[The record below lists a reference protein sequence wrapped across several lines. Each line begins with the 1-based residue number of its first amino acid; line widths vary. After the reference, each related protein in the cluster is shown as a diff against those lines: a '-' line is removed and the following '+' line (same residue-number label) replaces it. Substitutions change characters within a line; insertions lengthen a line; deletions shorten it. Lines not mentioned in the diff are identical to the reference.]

1 MVLDN
6 LKDSVRKFLTGSSS
20 YDKAVD
26 EFIKELQKALI
37 SSDVQ
42 IKLVLSLTNKIKER
56 LKNEKPPTSIERRE
70 WFIKIVYD
78 ELSNLFGG
86 DKEPKVTPEQIPY
99 IIMLVGV
106 QGTGKTTTAGKLA
119 YFYKKKGFKVGL
131 VGADVYRPA
140 ALEQLK
146 QIGEQIQV
154 PVYGEPNSNDAVGI
168 AKRGVEKFLKE
179 KTEIIIV
186 DTAGRH
192 GYGEETKLL
201 EEMKNIYEAIN
212 PNEVTL
218 VIDAS
223 IGQKAYELASRFN
236 QATKIGTII
245 ITKMDGT
252 AKGGGAL
259 SAVAATGATIK
270 FIGTGEKIDELEVFN
285 PRRFVARILG
295 MGDIE
300 AIIEKFQEVENY
312 DKVQKKMEEVITGK
326 GKLTFRDLYNQ
337 MIALRKMGPLSK
349 IFQLMPGIGMLGQ
362 IPEDQLK
369 IGEEKMKKWLAILNS
384 MTYEELDNPSIIDKS
399 RMRRIALGSGTRP
412 EDVKELIDHFN
423 LMQKTIKMLKRRK
436 KDVEKLF
443 GQFPGQGV

>member
-1 MVLDN
+1 MLDN
-6 LKDSVRKFLTGSSS
+6 LRDAVRKFLTGSSS
-20 YDKAVD
+20 YDKAVED
-26 EFIKELQKALI
+26 FIKELQKSLI
-37 SSDVQ
+37 SADVNV
-42 IKLVLSLTNKIKER
+42 KLVFSLTNKIKER
-56 LKNEKPPTSIERRE
+56 LKNEKPPTYIERRE

-86 DKEPKVTPEQIPY
+86 DKEPKVIPDKIPY
-99 IIMLVGV
+99 VIMLVGV

-140 ALEQLK
+140 ALEQLQQLGQ
-146 QIGEQIQV
+146 QIGV
-154 PVYGEPNSNDAVGI
+154 PVYGEPGEKDAVGI
-168 AKRGVEKFLKE
+168 AKRGVEKFLRE
-179 KTEIIIV
+179 KMEIIIV

-192 GYGEETKLL
+192 GYGEEAALL
-201 EEMKNIYEAIN
+201 EEMKNIYEAIK
-212 PNEVTL
+212 PDEVTL

-223 IGQKAYELASRFN
+223 IGQKAYDLASKFN
-236 QATKIGTII
+236 QASKIGTII

-300 AIIEKFQEVENY
+300 TILEKIKEVENY
-312 DKVQKKMEEVITGK
+312 DKMQKKMEEVISGK
-326 GKLTFRDLYNQ
+326 GKLTLRDVYNQ
-337 MIALRKMGPLSK
+337 LIALRKMGPLSK
-349 IFQLMPGIGMLGQ
+349 LFQLLPGIGMLGQ
-362 IPEDQLK
+362 ISEDQLK
-369 IGEEKMKKWLAILNS
+369 VGEEKMRKWLAIMNS

-399 RMRRIALGSGTRP
+399 RMRRIALGSGTEI
-412 EDVKELIDHFN
+412 EDVKELIEHYN
-423 LMQKTIKMLKRRK
+423 LMQRTIKMLKRRK
-436 KDVEKLF
+436 KDVEKLL
-443 GQFPGQGV
+443 GQFGGEST

>member
-1 MVLDN
+1 MLDN
-6 LKDSVRKFLTGSSS
+6 LRDAVRKFLTGSSS
-20 YDKAVD
+20 YDKAVED
-26 EFIKELQKALI
+26 FIKELQKSLI
-37 SSDVQ
+37 SADVNV
-42 IKLVLSLTNKIKER
+42 KLVFSLTNKIKER
-56 LKNEKPPTSIERRE
+56 LKNEKPPTYIERRE

-86 DKEPKVTPEQIPY
+86 DKEPKVIPDKIPY
-99 IIMLVGV
+99 VIMLVGV

-140 ALEQLK
+140 ALEQLQQLGQ
-146 QIGEQIQV
+146 QIGV
-154 PVYGEPNSNDAVGI
+154 PVYGEPGEKDAVGI
-168 AKRGVEKFLKE
+168 AKRGVEKFLRE
-179 KTEIIIV
+179 KMEIIIV

-192 GYGEETKLL
+192 GYGEEAALL
-201 EEMKNIYEAIN
+201 EEMKNIYEAIK
-212 PNEVTL
+212 PDEVTL

-223 IGQKAYELASRFN
+223 IGQKAYDLASKFN
-236 QATKIGTII
+236 QASKIGTII

-300 AIIEKFQEVENY
+300 TILEKIKEVENY
-312 DKVQKKMEEVITGK
+312 DKMQKKMEEVISGK
-326 GKLTFRDLYNQ
+326 GKLTLRDVYNQ
-337 MIALRKMGPLSK
+337 LIALRKMGPLSK
-349 IFQLMPGIGMLGQ
+349 LFQLLPGIGMLGQ

-369 IGEEKMKKWLAILNS
+369 VGEEKMRKWLAIMNS

-399 RMRRIALGSGTRP
+399 RMRRIALGSGTEI
-412 EDVKELIDHFN
+412 EDVKELIEHY
-423 LMQKTIKMLKRRK
+423 
-436 KDVEKLF
+436 
-443 GQFPGQGV
+443 

>member
-1 MVLDN
+1 LLDN
-6 LKDSVRKFLTGSSS
+6 LRDAVRKFLTGSSS
-20 YDKAVD
+20 YDKAVED
-26 EFIKELQKALI
+26 FIKELQKSLI
-37 SSDVQ
+37 SADVNV
-42 IKLVLSLTNKIKER
+42 KLVFSLTNKIKER
-56 LKNEKPPTSIERRE
+56 LKNEKPPTYIERRE

-86 DKEPKVTPEQIPY
+86 DKEPKVIPDKIPY
-99 IIMLVGV
+99 VIMLVGV

-140 ALEQLK
+140 ALEQL
-146 QIGEQIQV
+146 QQLGEQIGV
-154 PVYGEPNSNDAVGI
+154 PVYGEPGEKDAVGI
-168 AKRGVEKFLKE
+168 AKRGVEKFLNE
-179 KTEIIIV
+179 KMEIIIV

-192 GYGEETKLL
+192 GYGEEAALL
-201 EEMKNIYEAIN
+201 EEMKNIYEAIK
-212 PNEVTL
+212 PDEVTL

-223 IGQKAYELASRFN
+223 IGQKAYDLASKFN
-236 QATKIGTII
+236 QASKIGTII

-300 AIIEKFQEVENY
+300 TILEKIKEVENY
-312 DKVQKKMEEVITGK
+312 DKMQKKMEEVISGK
-326 GKLTFRDLYNQ
+326 GKLTLRDVYNQ
-337 MIALRKMGPLSK
+337 LIALRKMGPLSK
-349 IFQLMPGIGMLGQ
+349 LFQLLPGIGMLGQ

-369 IGEEKMKKWLAILNS
+369 VGEEKMRKWLAIMNS

-399 RMRRIALGSGTRP
+399 RMRRIALGSGTEI
-412 EDVKELIDHFN
+412 EDVKELIEHYN
-423 LMQKTIKMLKRRK
+423 LMQRTIKMLKRRK
-436 KDVEKLF
+436 KDVEKLL
-443 GQFPGQGV
+443 GQFGGEST

>member
-1 MVLDN
+1 MLDN
-6 LKDSVRKFLTGSSS
+6 LRDAVRKFLTGSSS
-20 YDKAVD
+20 YDKAVED
-26 EFIKELQKALI
+26 FIKELQKSLI
-37 SSDVQ
+37 SADVNV
-42 IKLVLSLTNKIKER
+42 KLVFSLANKIKER
-56 LKNEKPPTSIERRE
+56 LKNEKPPTYIERRE

-86 DKEPKVTPEQIPY
+86 DKEPKVTPDKIPY
-99 IIMLVGV
+99 VIMLVGV

-140 ALEQLK
+140 ALEQL
-146 QIGEQIQV
+146 QQLGEQIGV
-154 PVYGEPNSNDAVGI
+154 PVYGEPGEKDAVGI
-168 AKRGVEKFLKE
+168 AKRGVEKFLNE
-179 KTEIIIV
+179 KMEIIIV

-192 GYGEETKLL
+192 GYGEEAALL
-201 EEMKNIYEAIN
+201 EEMKNIYEAIK
-212 PNEVTL
+212 PDEVTL

-223 IGQKAYELASRFN
+223 IGQKAYDLASKFN
-236 QATKIGTII
+236 QASKIGTII

-300 AIIEKFQEVENY
+300 TILEKIKEVENY
-312 DKVQKKMEEVITGK
+312 DKMQKKMEEVISGK
-326 GKLTFRDLYNQ
+326 GKLTLRDVYNQ
-337 MIALRKMGPLSK
+337 LIALRKMGPLSK
-349 IFQLMPGIGMLGQ
+349 LFQLLPGIGMLGQ

-369 IGEEKMKKWLAILNS
+369 VGEEKMRKWLAIMNS

-399 RMRRIALGSGTRP
+399 RMRRIALGSGTEI
-412 EDVKELIDHFN
+412 EDVKELIEHYN
-423 LMQKTIKMLKRRK
+423 LMQRTIKMLKRRK
-436 KDVEKLF
+436 KDVEKLL
-443 GQFPGQGV
+443 GQFGGEST

>member
-1 MVLDN
+1 MLDN
-6 LKDSVRKFLTGSSS
+6 LRDAVRKFLTGSSS
-20 YDKAVD
+20 YDKAVED
-26 EFIKELQKALI
+26 FIKELQKSLI
-37 SSDVQ
+37 SADVNV
-42 IKLVLSLTNKIKER
+42 KLVFSLTNKIKER
-56 LKNEKPPTSIERRE
+56 LKNEKPPTYIERRE

-86 DKEPKVTPEQIPY
+86 DKEPKVIPDKIPY
-99 IIMLVGV
+99 VIMLVGV

-140 ALEQLK
+140 ALEQLQQLGQ
-146 QIGEQIQV
+146 QIGV
-154 PVYGEPNSNDAVGI
+154 PVYGEPGEKDAVGI
-168 AKRGVEKFLKE
+168 AKRGVEKFLRE
-179 KTEIIIV
+179 KMEIIIV

-192 GYGEETKLL
+192 GYGEEAALL
-201 EEMKNIYEAIN
+201 EEMKNIYEAIK
-212 PNEVTL
+212 PDEVTL

-223 IGQKAYELASRFN
+223 IGQKAYDLASKFN
-236 QATKIGTII
+236 QASKIGTII

-300 AIIEKFQEVENY
+300 TILEKIKEVENY
-312 DKVQKKMEEVITGK
+312 DKMQKKMEEVISGK
-326 GKLTFRDLYNQ
+326 GKLTLRDVYNQ
-337 MIALRKMGPLSK
+337 LIALRKMGPLSK
-349 IFQLMPGIGMLGQ
+349 LFQLLPGIGMLGQ

-369 IGEEKMKKWLAILNS
+369 VGEEKMRKWLAIMNS

-399 RMRRIALGSGTRP
+399 RMRRIALGSGTEI
-412 EDVKELIDHFN
+412 EDVKELIEHYN
-423 LMQKTIKMLKRRK
+423 LMQRTIKMLKRRK
-436 KDVEKLF
+436 KDVEKLL
-443 GQFPGQGV
+443 GQFGGEST

>member
-1 MVLDN
+1 LLDN
-6 LKDSVRKFLTGSSS
+6 LRDAVRKFLTGSSS
-20 YDKAVD
+20 YDKAVED
-26 EFIKELQKALI
+26 FIKELQKSLI
-37 SSDVQ
+37 SADVNV
-42 IKLVLSLTNKIKER
+42 KLVFSLTNKIKER
-56 LKNEKPPTSIERRE
+56 LKNEKPPTYIERRE

-86 DKEPKVTPEQIPY
+86 DKEPKVIPDKIPY
-99 IIMLVGV
+99 VIMLVGV

-140 ALEQLK
+140 ALEQLQQLGQ
-146 QIGEQIQV
+146 QIGV
-154 PVYGEPNSNDAVGI
+154 PVYGEPGEKDAVGI
-168 AKRGVEKFLKE
+168 AKRGVEKFLNE
-179 KTEIIIV
+179 KMEIIIV

-192 GYGEETKLL
+192 GYGEEVALL
-201 EEMKNIYEAIN
+201 EEMKNIYEAIK
-212 PNEVTL
+212 PDEVTL

-223 IGQKAYELASRFN
+223 IGQKAYDLASKFN
-236 QATKIGTII
+236 QASKIGTII

-300 AIIEKFQEVENY
+300 TILEKIKEVENY
-312 DKVQKKMEEVITGK
+312 DKMQKKMEEVISGK
-326 GKLTFRDLYNQ
+326 GKLTLRDVYNQ
-337 MIALRKMGPLSK
+337 LIALRKMGPLSK
-349 IFQLMPGIGMLGQ
+349 LFQLLPGIGMLGQ

-369 IGEEKMKKWLAILNS
+369 VGEEKMRKWLAIMNS

-399 RMRRIALGSGTRP
+399 RMRRIALGSGTEI
-412 EDVKELIDHFN
+412 EDVKELIEHYN
-423 LMQKTIKMLKRRK
+423 LMQRTIKMLKRRK
-436 KDVEKLF
+436 KDVEKLL
-443 GQFPGQGV
+443 GQFGGEST

>member
-1 MVLDN
+1 MLDN
-6 LKDSVRKFLTGSSS
+6 LRDAVRKFLTGSSS
-20 YDKAVD
+20 YDKAVED
-26 EFIKELQKALI
+26 FIKELQKSLI
-37 SSDVQ
+37 SADVNV
-42 IKLVLSLTNKIKER
+42 KLVFSLTNKIKER
-56 LKNEKPPTSIERRE
+56 LKNEKPPTYIERRE

-86 DKEPKVTPEQIPY
+86 DKEPKVIPDKIPY
-99 IIMLVGV
+99 VIMLVGV

-140 ALEQLK
+140 ALEQLQQLGQ
-146 QIGEQIQV
+146 QIGV
-154 PVYGEPNSNDAVGI
+154 PVYGESGEKDAVGI
-168 AKRGVEKFLKE
+168 AKRGVEKFLNE
-179 KTEIIIV
+179 KMEIIIV

-192 GYGEETKLL
+192 GYGEEAALL
-201 EEMKNIYEAIN
+201 EEMKNIYEAIK
-212 PNEVTL
+212 PDEVTL

-223 IGQKAYELASRFN
+223 IGQKAYDLASKFN
-236 QATKIGTII
+236 QASKIGTII

-300 AIIEKFQEVENY
+300 TILEKIKEVENY
-312 DKVQKKMEEVITGK
+312 DKMQKKMEEVISGK
-326 GKLTFRDLYNQ
+326 GKLTLRDVYNQ
-337 MIALRKMGPLSK
+337 LIALRKMGPLSK
-349 IFQLMPGIGMLGQ
+349 LFQLLPGIGMLGQ

-369 IGEEKMKKWLAILNS
+369 VGEEKMRKWLAIMNS

-399 RMRRIALGSGTRP
+399 RMRRIALGSGTEI
-412 EDVKELIDHFN
+412 EDVKELIEHYN
-423 LMQKTIKMLKRRK
+423 LMQRTIKMLKRRK
-436 KDVEKLF
+436 KDVEKLL
-443 GQFPGQGV
+443 GQFGGEST

>member
-1 MVLDN
+1 LLDN
-6 LKDSVRKFLTGSSS
+6 LRDAVRKFLTGSSS
-20 YDKAVD
+20 YDKAVED
-26 EFIKELQKALI
+26 FIKELQKSLI
-37 SSDVQ
+37 SADVNV
-42 IKLVLSLTNKIKER
+42 KLVFSLTNKIKER
-56 LKNEKPPTSIERRE
+56 LKNEKPPTYIERRE

-86 DKEPKVTPEQIPY
+86 DKEPKVIPDKIPY
-99 IIMLVGV
+99 VIMLVGV

-140 ALEQLK
+140 ALEQL
-146 QIGEQIQV
+146 QQLGEQIGV
-154 PVYGEPNSNDAVGI
+154 PVYGEPGEKDAVGI
-168 AKRGVEKFLKE
+168 AKRGVEKFLNE
-179 KTEIIIV
+179 KMEIIIV

-192 GYGEETKLL
+192 GYGEEAALL
-201 EEMKNIYEAIN
+201 EEMKNIYEAIK
-212 PNEVTL
+212 PDEVTL

-223 IGQKAYELASRFN
+223 IGQKAYDLASKFN
-236 QATKIGTII
+236 QASKIGTII

-300 AIIEKFQEVENY
+300 TILEKIKEVENY
-312 DKVQKKMEEVITGK
+312 DKMQKKMEEVISGK
-326 GKLTFRDLYNQ
+326 GKLTLRDVYNQ
-337 MIALRKMGPLSK
+337 LIALRKMGPLSK
-349 IFQLMPGIGMLGQ
+349 LFQLLPGIGMLGQ

-369 IGEEKMKKWLAILNS
+369 VGEEKMRKWLAIMNS

-399 RMRRIALGSGTRP
+399 RMRRIALGSGTEI
-412 EDVKELIDHFN
+412 EDVKELIEHYN
-423 LMQKTIKMLKRRK
+423 LMQRTIKMLKRRK
-436 KDVEKLF
+436 KDVEKLLRQF
-443 GQFPGQGV
+443 GGEST

>member
-1 MVLDN
+1 MLDN
-6 LKDSVRKFLTGSSS
+6 LRDAVRKFLTGSSS
-20 YDKAVD
+20 YDKAVED
-26 EFIKELQKALI
+26 FIKELQKSLI
-37 SSDVQ
+37 SADVNV
-42 IKLVLSLTNKIKER
+42 KLVFSLTNKIKER
-56 LKNEKPPTSIERRE
+56 LKNEKPPTYIERRE

-86 DKEPKVTPEQIPY
+86 DKEPKVIPDKIPY
-99 IIMLVGV
+99 VIMLVGV

-140 ALEQLK
+140 ALEQLQQLGQ
-146 QIGEQIQV
+146 QIGV
-154 PVYGEPNSNDAVGI
+154 PVYGEPGEKDAVGI
-168 AKRGVEKFLKE
+168 AKRGVEKFLNE
-179 KTEIIIV
+179 KMEIIIV

-192 GYGEETKLL
+192 GYGEEAALL
-201 EEMKNIYEAIN
+201 EEMKNIYEAIK
-212 PNEVTL
+212 PDEVTL

-223 IGQKAYELASRFN
+223 IGQKAYDLASKFN
-236 QATKIGTII
+236 QASKIGTII

-300 AIIEKFQEVENY
+300 TILEKIKEVENY
-312 DKVQKKMEEVITGK
+312 DKMQKKMEEVISGK
-326 GKLTFRDLYNQ
+326 GKLTLRDVYNQ
-337 MIALRKMGPLSK
+337 LIALRKMGPLSK
-349 IFQLMPGIGMLGQ
+349 LFQLLPGIGMLGQ

-369 IGEEKMKKWLAILNS
+369 VGEEKMRKWLAIMNS

-399 RMRRIALGSGTRP
+399 RMRRIALGSGTEI
-412 EDVKELIDHFN
+412 EDVKELIEHYN
-423 LMQKTIKMLKRRK
+423 LMQRTIKMLKRRK
-436 KDVEKLF
+436 KDVEKLL
-443 GQFPGQGV
+443 GQFGGEST

>member
-1 MVLDN
+1 MLDN
-6 LKDSVRKFLTGSSS
+6 LRDAVRKFLTGSSS
-20 YDKAVD
+20 YDKAVED
-26 EFIKELQKALI
+26 FIKELQKSLI
-37 SSDVQ
+37 SADVNV
-42 IKLVLSLTNKIKER
+42 KLVFSLTNKIKER
-56 LKNEKPPTSIERRE
+56 LKNEKPPTYIERRE

-86 DKEPKVTPEQIPY
+86 DKEPKVIPDKIPY
-99 IIMLVGV
+99 VIMLVGV

-140 ALEQLK
+140 ALEQLQQLGQ
-146 QIGEQIQV
+146 QIGV
-154 PVYGEPNSNDAVGI
+154 PVYGEPGEKDAVGI
-168 AKRGVEKFLKE
+168 AKRGVEKFLSE
-179 KTEIIIV
+179 KMEIIIV

-192 GYGEETKLL
+192 GYGEEAALL
-201 EEMKNIYEAIN
+201 EEMKNIYEAIK
-212 PNEVTL
+212 PDEVTL

-223 IGQKAYELASRFN
+223 IGQKAYDLASKFN
-236 QATKIGTII
+236 QASKIGTII

-300 AIIEKFQEVENY
+300 TILEKIKEVENY
-312 DKVQKKMEEVITGK
+312 DKMQKKMEEVISGK
-326 GKLTFRDLYNQ
+326 GKLTLRDVYNQ
-337 MIALRKMGPLSK
+337 LIALRKMGPLSK
-349 IFQLMPGIGMLGQ
+349 LFQLLPGIGMLGQ

-369 IGEEKMKKWLAILNS
+369 VGEEKMRKWLAIMNS

-399 RMRRIALGSGTRP
+399 RMRRIALGSGTEI
-412 EDVKELIDHFN
+412 EDVKELIEHYN
-423 LMQKTIKMLKRRK
+423 LMQRTIKMLKRRK
-436 KDVEKLF
+436 KDVEKLL
-443 GQFPGQGV
+443 GQFGGEST

>member
-1 MVLDN
+1 MLDN
-6 LKDSVRKFLTGSSS
+6 LRDAVRKFLTGSSS
-20 YDKAVD
+20 YDKAVED
-26 EFIKELQKALI
+26 FIKELQKSLI
-37 SSDVQ
+37 SADVNV
-42 IKLVLSLTNKIKER
+42 KLVFSLTNKIKER
-56 LKNEKPPTSIERRE
+56 LKNEKPPTYIERRE

-86 DKEPKVTPEQIPY
+86 DKEPKVIPDKIPY
-99 IIMLVGV
+99 VIMLVGV

-140 ALEQLK
+140 ALEQL
-146 QIGEQIQV
+146 QQLGEQIGV
-154 PVYGEPNSNDAVGI
+154 PVYGEPGEKDAVGI
-168 AKRGVEKFLKE
+168 AKRGVEKFLNE
-179 KTEIIIV
+179 KMEIIIV

-192 GYGEETKLL
+192 GYGEEAALL
-201 EEMKNIYEAIN
+201 EEMKNIYEAIK
-212 PNEVTL
+212 PDEVTL

-223 IGQKAYELASRFN
+223 IGQKAYDLASKFN
-236 QATKIGTII
+236 QASKIGTII

-300 AIIEKFQEVENY
+300 TILEKIKEVENY
-312 DKVQKKMEEVITGK
+312 DKMQKKMEEVISGK
-326 GKLTFRDLYNQ
+326 GKLTLRDVYNQ
-337 MIALRKMGPLSK
+337 LIALRKMGPLSK
-349 IFQLMPGIGMLGQ
+349 LFQLLPGIGMLGQ

-369 IGEEKMKKWLAILNS
+369 VGEEKMRKWLAIMNS

-399 RMRRIALGSGTRP
+399 RMRRIALGSGTEI
-412 EDVKELIDHFN
+412 EDVKELIEHYN
-423 LMQKTIKMLKRRK
+423 LMQRTIKMLKRRK
-436 KDVEKLF
+436 KDVEKLL
-443 GQFPGQGV
+443 GQFGGEST